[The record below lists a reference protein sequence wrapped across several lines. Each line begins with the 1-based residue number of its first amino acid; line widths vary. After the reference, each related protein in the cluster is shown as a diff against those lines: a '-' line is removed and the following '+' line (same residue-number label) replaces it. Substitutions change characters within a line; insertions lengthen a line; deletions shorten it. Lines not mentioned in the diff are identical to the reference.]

1 MGMVNGTREERRSRQ
16 RYPLR
21 LPLSCKILRRRQG
34 RILGETIDISS
45 KGVLFAA
52 AEPLPIRAGIEI
64 LIDWPVVGPHGE
76 VLKLEL
82 FARTTRCDRDLV
94 AAEIRSHR
102 LLTLRPREG
111 QPNKELQ
118 ECALR

>member
-1 MGMVNGTREERRSRQ
+1 MVNGTRERRSRQ

-21 LPLSCKILRRRQG
+21 LPLSCKILRRKQA

-45 KGVLFAA
+45 KGVLFTV
-52 AEPLPIRAGIEI
+52 AEPLPVRAGLEI
-64 LIDWPVVGPHGE
+64 LIDWPVAGEHGE
-76 VLKLEL
+76 VLKLGL
-82 FARTTRCDRDLV
+82 FARTIRCDGDLI

-111 QPNKELQ
+111 HPNKELE
-118 ECALR
+118 ECTLR